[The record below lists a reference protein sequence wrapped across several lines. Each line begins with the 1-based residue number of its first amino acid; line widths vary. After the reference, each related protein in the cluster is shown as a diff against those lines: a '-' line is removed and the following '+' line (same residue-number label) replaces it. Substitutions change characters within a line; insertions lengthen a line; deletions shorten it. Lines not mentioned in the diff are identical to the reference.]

1 MQEEKLTY
9 EEAIT
14 RLENLTAQME
24 KGEITIDQMADKLRQ
39 AQNWMKL
46 CREQLYKAEKKCQS
60 LLDVGEKE

>member
-46 CREQLYKAEKKCQS
+46 CREQLYEAKKKCQS

>member
-14 RLENLTAQME
+14 RLENLTAQIE

-46 CREQLYKAEKKCQS
+46 CREQLYEAEKKCQS